1 MTTLLALKN
10 RKAELR
16 TIMQDSEAEGQL
28 VDEEIFIE
36 YQIVVE
42 QLSVADSKLM
52 KPVDRCTRCKWLH
65 E

>member
-1 MTTLLALKN
+1 MTTLGTLKN

-16 TIMQDSEAEGQL
+16 TIMHDFETEGQL
-28 VDEEIFIE
+28 VDEVIFIE
-36 YQIVVE
+36 YQTVVE

-52 KPVDRCTRCKWLH
+52 KPVDRCARCKWLH